1 MNAATAALYGSIVT
15 AVLGF
20 LGIWITQRVTL
31 KVARIKATEE
41 KTTLQ
46 RSIQPELPFEL
57 VPGTGMTGMAMIRL
71 DIEQSKVFIMAEQRN
86 LLQAILELRKDVT
99 SLTKAIESGGHP
111 PVL

>member
-1 MNAATAALYGSIVT
+1 MNEATAALYGSIAT

-31 KVARIKATEE
+31 KVARIKAKEE
-41 KTTLQ
+41 EGSIQ

-57 VPGTGMTGMAMIRL
+57 VPGTGMTGLAMVRL
-71 DIEQSKVFIMAEQRN
+71 DIEQLKVTVLAEQRN
-86 LLQAILELRKDVT
+86 LLYAVHQVRKDVT
-99 SLTKAIESGGHP
+99 DLRDEVASGGMP